1 MVNVIDNM
9 KKLETLDTF
18 GGNVNCIIFFLG

>member
-1 MVNVIDNM
+1 MVNVSDNM
-9 KKLETLDTF
+9 KKLEILDTF